1 MSKFTLAAAAA
12 AGYVFGTR
20 AGRDRYQQIAERAS
34 AIWQSPV
41 VQQGAARVQGAAKDK
56 APGLMSKVENASRGQ
71 GGRHASAQD
80 SSGFDDNAGQ
90 NPLGDDATS
99 VSMDEVLAQDGFNH
113 GEEITGEQH
122 VTGEQNTGRSHG

>member
-20 AGRDRYQQIAERAS
+20 AGRDRYQQIAERAT
-34 AIWQSPV
+34 AIWQSPT
-41 VQQGAARVQGAAKDK
+41 VQQGAARLQEAATEK
-56 APGLMSKVENASRGQ
+56 APGLMSKVGQ
-71 GGRHASAQD
+71 RKGGSGRHASSD
-80 SSGFDDNAGQ
+80 STGFESSAGQ

-122 VTGEQNTGRSHG
+122 VTGEQYPGQSHG